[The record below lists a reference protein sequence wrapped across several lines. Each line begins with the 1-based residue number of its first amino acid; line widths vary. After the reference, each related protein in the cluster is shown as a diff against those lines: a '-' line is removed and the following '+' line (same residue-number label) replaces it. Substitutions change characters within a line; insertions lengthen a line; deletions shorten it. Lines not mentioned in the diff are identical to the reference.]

1 MNALPAKISAYTRRD
16 LLTQVAR
23 AGGSAFVAM
32 SALDLLAQDKGPTWI
47 PKSAPRLTKP
57 KKVAIIGAGAAG
69 LCAAHELIKL
79 GYDVRVF
86 EGRNRPG
93 GRIWTVRRGT
103 TEHDLNGFTQVCTFD
118 EGHYLNAGPARL
130 PQHHYTTLGY
140 CKEFGVTLEGFTNY
154 NEAAYAYQTSTGLRH
169 RMREVRADYEGHLAE
184 MVAKALSVQQVDAP
198 LTKDDRDK
206 LFEYLKANAA
216 LDANLH
222 YGPNSSRGYSE
233 WPAGPGQPGVVTT
246 PDDLKTMI
254 NSGFPRFFA
263 NQHNINQEAA
273 MFQPV
278 GGMDAIPR
286 AMARVL
292 DGVIT
297 YGAEVTTLRKTAN
310 GGAQLEVKRDETTTL
325 FDADYCICTL
335 PGTVLKKL
343 PGDISPTVR
352 QTAAS
357 LVYGTSNKIGLQFK
371 RRFWEEDDWI
381 YGGPSYT
388 DLAIRQLWYPNY
400 GYLGKKG
407 VIVGYYVG
415 DGMSGP
421 DSSGADISGMTPT
434 QRIEFAL
441 AAGEKIHPGQY
452 RAEFDTAFS
461 VSWKVTRFND
471 GALVRFETPEER
483 TAALKILG
491 EVDGPIYYAGE
502 HVSWINGWIAGAF
515 ESALRVVKLVHTRT
529 LA

>member
-1 MNALPAKISAYTRRD
+1 
-16 LLTQVAR
+16 
-23 AGGSAFVAM
+23 
-32 SALDLLAQDKGPTWI
+32 
-47 PKSAPRLTKP
+47 
-57 KKVAIIGAGAAG
+57 
-69 LCAAHELIKL
+69 
-79 GYDVRVF
+79 
-86 EGRNRPG
+86 
-93 GRIWTVRRGT
+93 
-103 TEHDLNGFTQVCTFD
+103 
-118 EGHYLNAGPARL
+118 
-130 PQHHYTTLGY
+130 
-140 CKEFGVTLEGFTNY
+140 
-154 NEAAYAYQTSTGLRH
+154 
-169 RMREVRADYEGHLAE
+169 
-184 MVAKALSVQQVDAP
+184 
-198 LTKDDRDK
+198 
-206 LFEYLKANAA
+206 
-216 LDANLH
+216 
-222 YGPNSSRGYSE
+222 
-233 WPAGPGQPGVVTT
+233 
-246 PDDLKTMI
+246 
-254 NSGFPRFFA
+254 
-263 NQHNINQEAA
+263 

-297 YGAEVTTLRKTAN
+297 YSAEVTTLRKTAN
-310 GGAQLEVKRDETTTL
+310 GGAQLEINRDGAVSL

-343 PGDISPTVR
+343 PGDISASVR
-352 QTAAS
+352 KVAAS

-381 YGGPSYT
+381 YGGPTYT

-415 DGMSGP
+415 DGMNGP

-461 VSWKVTRFND
+461 VSWKMTRFNE

-491 EVDGPIYYAGE
+491 EADGPIYYAGE